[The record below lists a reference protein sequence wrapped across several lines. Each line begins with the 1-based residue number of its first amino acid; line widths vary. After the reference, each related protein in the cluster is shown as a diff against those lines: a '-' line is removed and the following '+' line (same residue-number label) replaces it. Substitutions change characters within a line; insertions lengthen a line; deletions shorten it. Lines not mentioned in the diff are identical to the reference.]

1 MNAHLERLPWILTL
15 ALACGGDDERGSASL
30 GSGQITSASGGLTSL
45 GGTTSAS
52 EGSGSAGE
60 SEGESDGGTGG
71 TAPASST
78 SGGPG
83 GDPSG
88 STTTGEDTSGTTTTG
103 STTGD
108 TEGACAEVVVMAENK
123 VKPADIIFAIDN
135 SGSMDFEEKEVQSNM
150 NAFSQTIVQAG
161 VDVHVVL
168 ISNNNICI
176 AAPLGS
182 GACPN
187 DSKPPK
193 YLHVPVGIGSNDA
206 LAKILSTHE
215 EWKDMMRPDSQK
227 HVVVVSDD
235 DAKGVV
241 ASGFDPMF
249 KGLGPS
255 YQGYKFH
262 AIVGLWDM
270 KDVLKC
276 LDDPVCCAT
285 IAAEGKEHKKLVSWT
300 GGVLGPLCVGG
311 KQKFGELFAT
321 LSTEVIEEATIA
333 CEWTI
338 PDAMGM
344 EIDFGKVNVDYH
356 DGQGGVQAIP
366 KVMDAGACGGLDAWY
381 YDDNAM
387 PTKIFACPAL
397 CMKIQ
402 GNLKAK
408 VDVKFGCESL
418 IPQ

>member
-1 MNAHLERLPWILTL
+1 MNAHLERLPWVL
-15 ALACGGDDERGSASL
+15 ALAVACGGDDERESAGF
-30 GSGQITSASGGLTSL
+30 GSGQITSASGGLTTQ
-45 GGTTSAS
+45 GTTAGTSS
-52 EGSGSAGE
+52 SDGSGSASAGE
-60 SEGESDGGTGG
+60 SEGGETGT

-88 STTTGEDTSGTTTTG
+88 DPSGSTTTGA
-103 STTGD
+103 TTGD

-135 SGSMDFEEKEVQSNM
+135 SGSMDFEESEVQKNM
-150 NAFSQTIVQAG
+150 NSFSTKIVQAG
-161 VDVHVVL
+161 INASVVL

-176 AAPLGS
+176 APPLGS

-187 DSKPPK
+187 DSKPPS

-206 LAKILSTHE
+206 LAKILSTHD
-215 EWKDMMRPDSQK
+215 EWKDMMRPDGQK

-235 DAKGVV
+235 NATGVV
-241 ASGFDPMF
+241 ASGFDAMF

-255 YQGYKFH
+255 YANYKFH
-262 AIVGLWDM
+262 AIVGTWDV
-270 KDVLKC
+270 KDVFKC
-276 LDDPVCCAT
+276 AGDPVCCAT
-285 IAAEGKEHKKLVSWT
+285 IAAEGKEYKKLVSWT
-300 GGVLGPLCVGG
+300 GGVLGPLCEGG
-311 KQKFGELFAT
+311 KQKFGELFTT
-321 LSTEVIEEATIA
+321 LSTDVIEEATIA

-338 PDAMGM
+338 PEAMGM